1 MANCLLETGR
11 NALLAGTANWATGKG
26 ATGAIQ
32 AALMTYTTYTTAM
45 KQISGCTVATPGVVT
60 ATAHGYANGDVVL
73 ISGVGGTLTANG
85 IHTIA
90 GVTTNTFNLT
100 DYVTGTNVTTVGAY
114 TSGGIAINL
123 GTSLGGTW
131 ANYSANLVG
140 AGVALTGTTEANG
153 IAGASATTFSAVSGA
168 VVSAVALI
176 ATASAVSG
184 TLAGTDIVIGW
195 IDGQMIVTCAATA
208 VTTTLPVER
217 LPAVIPLS
225 TVLSFDD
232 GTSATLSAANS
243 TLFGRTLTTTGTA
256 TTTAGARA
264 TAPALGSGLPVTPNG
279 GNISITWDTIGSQ
292 HVGVFK
298 L

>member
-26 ATGAIQ
+26 ASGAIQ
-32 AALMTYTTYTTAM
+32 AALITYTTFTTAM
-45 KQISGCTVATPGVVT
+45 KQITGCTVATPGVVT
-60 ATAHGYANGDVVL
+60 ATAHGFANGDVVL

-85 IHTIA
+85 IFVIA
-90 GVTTNTFNLT
+90 GVATNTFQLT
-100 DYVTGTNVTTVGAY
+100 DYVTGANVTTVGTY

-140 AGVALTGTTEANG
+140 AGVALSGNTEASG
-153 IAGASATTFSAVSGA
+153 IASAGNTTFPAVTGA
-168 VVSAVALI
+168 VCSAVALI

-195 IDGQMIVTCAATA
+195 IDGQMIVTAAA
-208 VTTTLPVER
+208 AIAAATTLPVER
-217 LPAVIPLS
+217 LPAAIAS
-225 TVLSFDD
+225 ATVLSFDD
-232 GTSATLSAANS
+232 GTSATLTSGGTQFA
-243 TLFGRTLTTTGTA
+243 RTLAVSSTTVS
-256 TTTAGARA
+256 AGARA
-264 TAPALGSGLPVTPNG
+264 TAPATASGLPVTPNG
-279 GNISITWDTIGSQ
+279 GNISITWDTVGSQ
-292 HVGVFK
+292 HVGIFK

>member
-1 MANCLLETGR
+1 MANTLLETGR
-11 NALLAGTANWATGKG
+11 NALLAGTANWANGKG
-26 ATGAIQ
+26 GAGAIQ
-32 AALMTYTTYTTAM
+32 AALLTYTTFTTGM
-45 KQISGCTVATPGVVT
+45 KQVSGATVATPCVLTV
-60 ATAHGYANGDVVL
+60 TAHGYAVGDIVL
-73 ISGVGGTLTANG
+73 VSGVGGTLTANG
-85 IHTIA
+85 IFQVIA
-90 GVTTNTFNLT
+90 QATNTITLG
-100 DYVTGTNVTTVGAY
+100 DYVTGANVVGVGTY

-123 GTSLGGTW
+123 GPSLGGIW
-131 ANYSANLVG
+131 SNFSANLVG
-140 AGVALTGTTEANG
+140 TPVALTGNTEANG
-153 IAGASATTFSAVSGA
+153 IAGASATTFTSVTGA

-176 ATASAVSG
+176 ATASAASG
-184 TLAGTDIVIGW
+184 TVVASDLVLGW

-243 TLFGRTLTTTGTA
+243 TLFGRTLTTT
-256 TTTAGARA
+256 TTTTVTPGARA
-264 TAPALGSGLPVTPNG
+264 TAPASGSGLPVTPNG
-279 GNISITWDTIGSQ
+279 GNISITWDTVGSQ